1 MSTRYQETID
11 KARFGEQLESALRQG
26 SAVTPRQPPPSD
38 KRYMELI
45 RVHVVR
51 AVYAIWNL
59 QGVHADLWM
68 IYNRVQDTLFMD
80 PDFRKDWTPPS
91 KRTVD
96 RRVNEAADP
105 RFADP
110 TPIIA
115 VKAGLYI
122 PNPVNF
128 DGRARVLLDA
138 LVA

>member
-1 MSTRYQETID
+1 MSQYQDTID
-11 KARFGEQLESALRQG
+11 KARFGEQVSMAMRQG

-51 AVYAIWNL
+51 AVFAIWNV
-59 QGVHADLWM
+59 QGHQADLLS
-68 IYNRVQDTLFMD
+68 IYNRVHDSLPWD
-80 PDFRKDWTPPS
+80 PDFDKTWTAPS

-115 VKAGLYI
+115 VKPGLYI
-122 PNPVNF
+122 PNPLNF